1 MKTFVKRTI
10 FFEDPYFHATVTEQ
24 GDDFDVVYPKVE
36 LASLKDALNELTHYS
51 EDLFS
56 KRTPEDVRSVARIV
70 DRAFSDMSEAER
82 NEIVLLLQKTS
93 GFSQHDIEIFGLG
106 VFTSLVSYDEKMIGK
121 YIESS
126 MKTADVVETCFGYL
140 KRFGLPNPFVR
151 WREPKLLSHFPSGNV
166 VGYTSILTRM
176 GFPIKKHGAA
186 QVFKIPSASALFPML
201 YLNKLKDTDPELRST
216 VAAGFWKGGDNDI
229 ERSIIENSDAIN
241 LLGSDYSVKDLGNRI
256 KRYNRKAVYLPHGHK
271 IGVSYVSSAFV
282 NDSDLLDRTLDGL
295 VRDISAFDGG
305 ACYNVKN
312 IYVQGEVERFSEL
325 LFDKLDLFER
335 NISPVSQRAKAVADE
350 MYNIYLGSPHVLSSD
365 RKNAFV
371 RFSERA
377 VFWKPDELFRYVHVM
392 PVSGSREVYELLNK
406 NSRYL
411 QTAVVAVPDKDILR
425 TLVLFGKAGI
435 SNVHYPGSAP
445 LFNVYEE
452 PHDGI
457 FDFLKIRYPSEVR
470 FAATNFKKNRD
481 WLI

>member
-1 MKTFVKRTI
+1 
-10 FFEDPYFHATVTEQ
+10 
-24 GDDFDVVYPKVE
+24 
-36 LASLKDALNELTHYS
+36 
-51 EDLFS
+51 
-56 KRTPEDVRSVARIV
+56 
-70 DRAFSDMSEAER
+70 
-82 NEIVLLLQKTS
+82 
-93 GFSQHDIEIFGLG
+93 
-106 VFTSLVSYDEKMIGK
+106 
-121 YIESS
+121 
-126 MKTADVVETCFGYL
+126 
-140 KRFGLPNPFVR
+140 
-151 WREPKLLSHFPSGNV
+151 
-166 VGYTSILTRM
+166 
-176 GFPIKKHGAA
+176 
-186 QVFKIPSASALFPML
+186 
-201 YLNKLKDTDPELRST
+201 
-216 VAAGFWKGGDNDI
+216 
-229 ERSIIENSDAIN
+229 
-241 LLGSDYSVKDLGNRI
+241 
-256 KRYNRKAVYLPHGHK
+256 
-271 IGVSYVSSAFV
+271 
-282 NDSDLLDRTLDGL
+282 
-295 VRDISAFDGG
+295 
-305 ACYNVKN
+305 
-312 IYVQGEVERFSEL
+312 
-325 LFDKLDLFER
+325 
-335 NISPVSQRAKAVADE
+335 

-435 SNVHYPGSAP
+435 SNVQYPGSAP